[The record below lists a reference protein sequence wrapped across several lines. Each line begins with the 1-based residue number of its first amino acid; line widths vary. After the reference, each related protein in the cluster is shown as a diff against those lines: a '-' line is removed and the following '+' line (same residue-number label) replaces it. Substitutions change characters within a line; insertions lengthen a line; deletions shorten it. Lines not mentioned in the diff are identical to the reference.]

1 MSATPV
7 SLEVWV
13 DDQFVCV
20 KISGRAGCAC
30 SVDFRKLLLGLRD
43 KGHRRFILDLTK
55 CQLMDSTFL
64 GVLAGLGIRFSEA
77 PDGNPAAAIELL
89 NPSPRISGLL
99 ENLGVAE
106 NFKVLNGAAVQTDNL
121 KSVESSPSHPGH
133 EELQRTC
140 LEAHQLLIQLNPRN
154 APKFKD
160 VCKFLEEDLKEL
172 GKQNGSPQPPLPD
185 KPPPNPA

>member
-20 KISGRAGCAC
+20 KIAGRAGCAC
-30 SVDFRKLLLGLRD
+30 SVDFRTLLLGLRD
-43 KGHRRFILDLTK
+43 KGHKRFILDLTK

-77 PDGNPAAAIELL
+77 PDGKPAAAIELL
-89 NPSPRISGLL
+89 NPSSRISGLL

-106 NFKVLNGAAVQTDNL
+106 NFKVLDGTAVQTDDL
-121 KSVESSPSHPGH
+121 KQVESPACNPCH
-133 EELQRTC
+133 EDLQRTS
-140 LEAHQLLIQLNPRN
+140 LEAHQLLIQLNPKN

-160 VCKFLEEDLKEL
+160 VCKFLEEDLKAV
-172 GKQNGSPQPPLPD
+172 GKKNGSPPPSLPD
-185 KPPPNPA
+185 KTPLNPS

>member
-1 MSATPV
+1 MNATLA

-13 DDQFVCV
+13 DDRFVCV
-20 KISGRAGCAC
+20 KIAGRAGCAC
-30 SVDFRKLLLGLRD
+30 SVDFRTLLLGLRD
-43 KGHRRFILDLTK
+43 KGHKRFILDLTK

-64 GVLAGLGIRFSEA
+64 GVLAGLGIRFSEG
-77 PDGNPAAAIELL
+77 PNGNPSASIELL
-89 NPSPRISGLL
+89 NPSSRISGLL

-106 NFKVLNGAAVQTDNL
+106 NFKVLNGAAVQTDKL
-121 KSVESSPSHPGH
+121 KQVESSPSNPGT

-140 LEAHQLLIQLNPRN
+140 LEAHKFLIQLNPKN

-160 VCKFLEEDLKEL
+160 VCKFLEEDLNGL
-172 GKQNGSPQPPLPD
+172 GRKNGSPQSSLPD

>member
-13 DDQFVCV
+13 DEQFVCV
-20 KISGRAGCAC
+20 KIAGRAGCAC
-30 SVDFRKLLLGLRD
+30 SVDFRTLLLGLRD

-77 PDGNPAAAIELL
+77 PEGSPGVAIELL

-99 ENLGVAE
+99 ENLGVSE
-106 NFKVLNGAAVQTDNL
+106 NFKVLNGATVQTENL
-121 KSVESSPSHPGH
+121 KPVESPNSNPCH

-140 LEAHQLLIQLNPRN
+140 LEAHQFLIQLNPKN

-160 VCKFLEEDLKEL
+160 VCKFLEEDLKSA
-172 GKQNGSPQPPLPD
+172 GKKNGSPPPLPD
-185 KPPPNPA
+185 KAPPNPS

>member
-1 MSATPV
+1 MNATPV

-13 DDQFVCV
+13 DDHFVCV
-20 KISGRAGCAC
+20 RIAGRAGCAN
-30 SVDFRKLLLGLRD
+30 SVDFRTLLLGLRD
-43 KGHRRFILDLTK
+43 KGHKRFILDLTK

-77 PDGNPAAAIELL
+77 AAGAPAASIELL

-99 ENLGVAE
+99 ENLGVAD
-106 NFKVLNGAAVQTDNL
+106 NFKVLDGAPVQTGNL
-121 KSVESSPSHPGH
+121 KQVEATSSNPGH

-140 LEAHQLLIQLNPRN
+140 LEAHQLLIQLNPKN

-160 VCKFLEEDLKEL
+160 VCKFLEEDLNGM
-172 GKQNGSPQPPLPD
+172 GKKNGSPQSRSPS
-185 KPPPNPA
+185 